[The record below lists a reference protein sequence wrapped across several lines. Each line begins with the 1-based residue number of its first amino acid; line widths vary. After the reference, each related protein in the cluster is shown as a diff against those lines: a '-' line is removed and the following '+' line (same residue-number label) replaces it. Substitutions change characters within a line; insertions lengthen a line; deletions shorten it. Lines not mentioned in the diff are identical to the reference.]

1 MLDAGYIK
9 SRYWIHLKNLIL
21 DTSHWMLEKTKK
33 SIENQV
39 SSNQNPLS
47 VRFLRP
53 RLTLVILALIFLI
66 NVQTSGIEMDL
77 EGQLSGWSI
86 ESDIDDHWENSTGIR
101 YIPDLDIS
109 HRFDNETAIDSE
121 ISVNMFSYAGSGP
134 YMDKTDIDLY
144 RADVRYTTTRTETR
158 VGLQKIN
165 FGPAVILR
173 PLKWFDRL
181 DPTDPLQLTDGV
193 YALRFRYVAQDNSNF
208 WAWLLYGNDDPKGY
222 EFFPSASDNIEAGGR
237 IQSPLLDGDMG
248 FTFHTRIVDSTNYN
262 IPEFRENRYAL
273 DGRWDVGIGLWFE
286 GLLQEQK
293 TEYIPYKWTKR
304 ICLGADYTFDIGSG
318 LYLLMEHM
326 ATTMS
331 GKMLMW
337 KNDYHISAF
346 QLGYSLGIM
355 DSISAIGYYSW
366 KKDKFSQ
373 YISWM
378 RTYDNFVFNISLFN
392 FPETSLDIRG
402 HTQNTIIGGR
412 GIQIMVVFNH

>member
-1 MLDAGYIK
+1 MIKTGYLILDSGYWMHIQ
-9 SRYWIHLKNLIL
+9 NLIL
-21 DTSHWMLEKTKK
+21 DTSRWMLDKTKK

-39 SSNQNPLS
+39 SVLFLKSRLS
-47 VRFLRP
+47 
-53 RLTLVILALIFLI
+53 LVILALIFSI
-66 NVQTSGIEMDL
+66 NVKTSGIDLAL

-86 ESDIDDHWENSTGIR
+86 ETDINDHWENSTGIR
-101 YIPDLDIS
+101 YIPDLDIFHS
-109 HRFDNETAIDSE
+109 FDNETAIDSE

-144 RADVRYTTTRTETR
+144 RADIRYTTTRTETR

-208 WAWLLYGNDDPKGY
+208 WAWLLYGNNDPKGY
-222 EFFPSASDNIEAGGR
+222 EVFPSASDNIEAGGR
-237 IQSPLLDGDMG
+237 IQSPLLYGDMG
-248 FTFHTRIVDSTNYN
+248 FTFHTRIVDSTDYN

-273 DGRWDVGIGLWFE
+273 DGRWDAGIGIWFE

-293 TEYIPYKWTKR
+293 TEYIPGKWTKR
-304 ICLGADYTFDIGSG
+304 ISLGADYTFDIGSG
-318 LYLLMEHM
+318 IYLLMEHM
-326 ATTMS
+326 ATSMS
-331 GKMLMW
+331 DKRLTW
-337 KNDYHISAF
+337 QNDYHISAF
-346 QLGYSLGIM
+346 QIGYSLGIM
-355 DSISAIGYYSW
+355 DRVSAIGYYSW
-366 KKDKFSQ
+366 EQNKFSQ

-378 RTYDNFVFNISLFN
+378 RTYDNFIFNISLFN

-402 HTQNTIIGGR
+402 QTQNTITGGR
-412 GIQIMVVFNH
+412 GIQIMVIFNH